1 MAIENSKNSDDKRAK
16 TENLELKIKELE
28 FELVETKSTLDK
40 TLKELHICQGRL
52 SEIREEK
59 EDLNSRLRE
68 LELMKMDLKLLNI
81 RKIEDENNKIQH
93 RIHVT
98 KKLLDEARDD
108 LKFRERVIK
117 DLEEQK
123 VLDKIRGKSPDSLI
137 VYKNK

>member
-28 FELVETKSTLDK
+28 LKLGETKSTLDK
-40 TLKELHICQGRL
+40 TLKDWHICQGRL

-59 EDLNSRLRE
+59 EDLNNRLRE
-68 LELMKMDLKLLNI
+68 LEIMKMDLKLLDI
-81 RKIEDENNKIQH
+81 RKIEEDNNKIQH

-108 LKFRERVIK
+108 LKFRATVIK

>member
-1 MAIENSKNSDDKRAK
+1 MAIENNKNSDDKHKK
-16 TENLELKIKELE
+16 TENLELKIQELE
-28 FELVETKSTLDK
+28 SKLEETKSTLNK
-40 TLKELHICQGRL
+40 TLQDLHMCQGRL

-59 EDLNSRLRE
+59 EDLNNRLRE

-108 LKFRERVIK
+108 LKFRADVIK